1 VSVTSIIWQ
10 VVAYD
15 WDEVIAEFEER
26 PTAVTMADNLDG
38 LAVRCYVRPARGT
51 VRETGE

>member
-26 PTAVTMADNLDG
+26 PTAVTIADNLDG

-51 VRETGE
+51 IQKTGE